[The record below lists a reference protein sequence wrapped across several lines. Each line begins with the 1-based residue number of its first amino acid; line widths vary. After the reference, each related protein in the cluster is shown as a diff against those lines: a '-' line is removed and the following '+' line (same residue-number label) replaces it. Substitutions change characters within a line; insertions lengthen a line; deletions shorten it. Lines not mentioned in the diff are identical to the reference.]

1 MKTEHNLV
9 LFEEL
14 GLHIL
19 LTFISAQ
26 KDIFLEKGFRYSQ
39 SH

>member
-14 GLHIL
+14 GL